1 MRGQSPIC
9 TAVFKQNFIH
19 RSYSFSNFICIIICI
34 YIHGEFLAV
43 FLGCIGEFLA
53 VYRRVFGGVRSK
65 VIDS

>member
-9 TAVFKQNFIH
+9 TSIFAKNVIH
-19 RSYSFSNFICIIICI
+19 RSYSFSNLICNNICI

-53 VYRRVFGGVRSK
+53 VFNRVFGGVRSK